1 MKHQKHQQDE
11 VREEQKN
18 PAAGQGE
25 NPESPTAEAQAAPE
39 QDAQAELARQKD
51 AYLRLYAE
59 FDNNKKRSAREKTDW
74 IKYASSEL
82 LTALLPVV
90 DDFERGLAAEEKEH
104 PGSSET
110 EGFRLIYNKLMETL
124 RQKGLETIPVE
135 KGDALDVDFHDA
147 IARIPVTDE
156 ALKGRIVDVT
166 QKGYKI
172 NGRVIRYAK
181 VVVGE

>member
-1 MKHQKHQQDE
+1 
-11 VREEQKN
+11 
-18 PAAGQGE
+18 
-25 NPESPTAEAQAAPE
+25 
-39 QDAQAELARQKD
+39 
-51 AYLRLYAE
+51 
-59 FDNNKKRSAREKTDW
+59 
-74 IKYASSEL
+74 
-82 LTALLPVV
+82 
-90 DDFERGLAAEEKEH
+90 
-104 PGSSET
+104 
-110 EGFRLIYNKLMETL
+110 METL